1 MVWVQTFHSTLK
13 YLRLKIN
20 EDDTE
25 SRDKYKCKDEEYI
38 FIMVITLAF
47 KKQIK
52 RDIENTDNRRKIKK

>member
-52 RDIENTDNRRKIKK
+52 RDREY